1 MKIKKNGKTINLTE
15 SDIKKLKNTLLTE
28 RVIIDQGKTPDYFKN
43 SPKGTIEMVKSQTS
57 PKLISVNGDIVGM
70 ETPDKYCKKVIASE
84 DYQKSN
90 AYAIFKMGGTLEWR
104 DKSEEEQMYLS
115 CIDSVKNNSVFKD
128 IWSASGADFGRA
140 FRSGNTGIFNYI
152 YKDGK
157 IYITPAEGNEGAAAC
172 AGGGCMYIPKGTNE
186 HNIRIK
192 KNGKV
197 INLTEGDIKKLSK
210 RILKEG
216 VGAWYE
222 KKTIEV
228 ACTSTNTLH
237 QNQKGDMI
245 PKLQLKI
252 DGKEFSWI
260 LDDRATD
267 SDKKIV
273 EAFCL
278 GKKTPDPTGNPQPPQ

>member
-28 RVIIDQGKTPDYFKN
+28 RVIVDQGKTPDYFKN

-70 ETPDKYCKKVIASE
+70 ETPDKYCNKVIDSGE
-84 DYQKSN
+84 YQKSN
-90 AYAIFKMGGTLEWR
+90 AYAIFKMGGTLEWQNEP
-104 DKSEEEQMYLS
+104 EEKQMYLS
-115 CIDSVKNNSVFKD
+115 CIDSVKNISVFKD

-172 AGGGCMYIPKGTNE
+172 AEGGCMYIPKGTNE

-197 INLTEGDIKKLSK
+197 INLTEAEIKKISK
-210 RILKEG
+210 IILKEQNPNEGDGGKAELIKVLTQKINNMKTNDKFTATG
-216 VGAWYE
+216 VAQTIYNNCAHFLNKTDLFSDQNKFGAPS
-222 KKTIEV
+222 KTKVPFAPNE
-228 ACTSTNTLH
+228 
-237 QNQKGDMI
+237 
-245 PKLQLKI
+245 
-252 DGKEFSWI
+252 
-260 LDDRATD
+260 
-267 SDKKIV
+267 
-273 EAFCL
+273 
-278 GKKTPDPTGNPQPPQ
+278 